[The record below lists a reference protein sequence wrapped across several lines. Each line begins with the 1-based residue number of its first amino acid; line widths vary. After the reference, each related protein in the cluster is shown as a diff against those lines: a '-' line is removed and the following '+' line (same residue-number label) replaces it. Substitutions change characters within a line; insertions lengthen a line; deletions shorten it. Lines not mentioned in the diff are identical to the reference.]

1 MEKWQTAMEKLQE
14 KTDDT
19 HAYNQ
24 ERNAVLKGVRDG
36 VVVEMHSHR
45 GEQQAFD
52 TLLHVV
58 IGGVVEKPPQVFDQ
72 DA

>member
-1 MEKWQTAMEKLQE
+1 MEKLQE
-14 KTDDT
+14 TTDDT

-24 ERNAVLKGVRDG
+24 ERNAVLSGVRDG
-36 VVVEMHSHR
+36 VVVELHNRR

-58 IGGVVEKPPQVFDQ
+58 IGEVVEKPPQVFDQ